1 MTTEPADFERV
12 PRPARIAV
20 FRALQLGDM
29 LCAVPALR
37 ALRRGEPDA
46 RITLIGLPWAR
57 EFASRFSDYIDGFIA
72 FPGAPGLGEQPVPD
86 AAAREAFVAE
96 CRARDFDLAIQLHG
110 SGTCTNAIVAS
121 LGATRTAGFVPA
133 DGGATRLDHTLAWR
147 DDEPEVTRYLALMRA
162 LGYAECGDYL
172 EFPLGGL
179 DHALWHVLCDEH
191 ALDPERYVI
200 VHPGARMASR
210 RWPVERFAL
219 AARRLADDGWQIVLT
234 GTRAELA
241 LADAFAEHLARPCVN
256 LCGRTPL
263 GALAALIGRAR
274 LLLCNDTGVSHVA
287 AALGTPS
294 VVVACGG
301 DTARWAPLDGARHRV
316 LANYPACRPC
326 MFDTCPYGHEC
337 AMAIGVGDVIERAGE
352 LLAEERRHVT

>member
-1 MTTEPADFERV
+1 MTIDSASSSSGRL
-12 PRPARIAV
+12 RIAV

-57 EFASRFSDYIDGFIA
+57 EFASRFSGYIDHFIA
-72 FPGAPGLGEQPVPD
+72 FPGAPGLAEQPEAD
-86 AAAREAFVAE
+86 AAEREAFVAE

-110 SGTCTNAIVAS
+110 SGAQTNAIVAS
-121 LGATRTAGFVPA
+121 LGAARTAGFVPP
-133 DGGATRLDHTLAWR
+133 GGATAALDCTLPWR
-147 DDEPEVTRYLALMRA
+147 DGEPEVTRYLTLMRK
-162 LGYAECGDYL
+162 LGYPDWGDYL

-179 DHALWHVLCDEH
+179 DYALWHVLCDEH
-191 ALDPERYVI
+191 ALDPGRYVI

-210 RWPVERFAL
+210 RWPLERFASV
-219 AARRLADDGWQIVLT
+219 ARRLADDGWQIVLT

-241 LADAFAEHLARPCVN
+241 LANALADRLGRPCVN
-256 LCGRTPL
+256 LCARTPL

-294 VVVACGG
+294 IVVACGS
-301 DTARWAPLDGARHRV
+301 DTGRWAPLDAERHRV

-326 MFDTCPYGHEC
+326 MFDACPYGHEC
-337 AMAIGVGDVIERAGE
+337 ATAIGVDDVMEPAGE
-352 LLAEERRHVT
+352 LLAQHGRPVT